1 MLSPSPVCGGV
12 IRTASKETE
21 TMEHGQCLTAMSP
34 LVGAVA
40 SAGLGGIALTVAA
53 IKRGMLPGR
62 LARWARPN
70 PATRVLA

>member
-1 MLSPSPVCGGV
+1 MCGGV

-21 TMEHGQCLTAMSP
+21 TMEHLQCLTAMYP

-40 SAGLGGIALTVAA
+40 SAGLGGIALTVAV
-53 IKRGMLPGR
+53 IKRGMLAGR